1 MIRSLDKELPYK
13 THTSARVANS
23 AQAWCQDQWGPRW
36 SAVDRNKPGT
46 WCCFWR
52 GWKANTD
59 MMYEWNFAT
68 EQQLFLFRLR
78 WS

>member
-13 THTSARVANS
+13 TYTNARVANS
-23 AQAWCQDQWGPRW
+23 AQVWCQDQWGPRW
-36 SAVDRNKPGT
+36 SAVDRKSGT

-52 GWKANTD
+52 GWRANTD

>member
-13 THTSARVANS
+13 THTNVRVANS
-23 AQAWCQDQWGPRW
+23 AQVWCQDQWGPRW
-36 SAVDRNKPGT
+36 SAVDRNQPGT